1 MNILTN
7 RLSDLLDE
15 TGLSG
20 QELARL
26 AELPCATL
34 LRLMRE
40 GGDARLEYALRI
52 SRVVREPV
60 ESVFSIPC
68 KRQSRRVRSGRNSE
82 AR

>member
-1 MNILTN
+1 MKDLTN

-52 SRVVREPV
+52 ARVVREPV
-60 ESVFSIPC
+60 ERVFSIPC
-68 KRQSRRVRSGRNSE
+68 RTHSRRVRSGRNAE
-82 AR
+82 GR